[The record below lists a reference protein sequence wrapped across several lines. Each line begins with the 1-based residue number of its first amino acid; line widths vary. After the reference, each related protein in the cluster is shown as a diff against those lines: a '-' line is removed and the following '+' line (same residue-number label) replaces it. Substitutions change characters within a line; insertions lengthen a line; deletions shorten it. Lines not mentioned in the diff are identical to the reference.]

1 MKKSCELCNMRF
13 LFCSLMIIS
22 FPFMALSQTKVK
34 LSDLKHHIGDSI
46 TVEGQVKTIAY
57 RDSTNSSPILI
68 TIGNMSGSLNI
79 LIESSVR
86 NKFSVK
92 PEEAYRNKTIQVS
105 GKLLNNNGKMQVAII
120 DPSQIVLVDHK

>member
-1 MKKSCELCNMRF
+1 
-13 LFCSLMIIS
+13 
-22 FPFMALSQTKVK
+22 MALSQTKVK

-57 RDSTNSSPILI
+57 RDSTNSSPTLI
-68 TIGNMSGSLNI
+68 TIGNMGGSLNI

-105 GKLLNNNGKMQVAII
+105 GKLLNNNGKMQVVII